1 VDVKTLCLGVLC
13 RQDASGYDIKKHF
26 ETAFS
31 HFFAAGF
38 GSIYPALAELSD
50 SGLVTCDEECRHGKP
65 GRKVYRV
72 TEAGRQEFIA
82 ALRETEPRHKVR
94 SEFLVLMYFAEL
106 MSTDRLRE
114 VLDQRAQEI
123 EDLFTKADEF
133 DHRFGD
139 PLSAGEQFVS
149 GYGRALL
156 KAAREYIREN
166 RHLVENDHK
175 QNLTTSP
182 RRIRA

>member
-1 VDVKTLCLGVLC
+1 MDVKTLCLGVLC

-31 HFFAAGF
+31 HFFVAGF

-50 SGLVTCDEECRHGKP
+50 AGLVTCDEECRQGKP

-72 TEAGRQEFIA
+72 TEAGRQAFIA

-106 MSTDRLRE
+106 MPTDRLRE
-114 VLDQRAQEI
+114 VLDQRAREI
-123 EDLFTKADEF
+123 EDLFIKADEF
-133 DHRFGD
+133 DHRFGH

-156 KAAREYIREN
+156 EAARKYIREN
-166 RHLVENDHK
+166 RHLVEDDDE
-175 QNLTTSP
+175 QESP
-182 RRIRA
+182 RRVTA